1 MSESERS
8 ASTTTEREVTS
19 LQDLHLLELD
29 LAAEDDEWSI
39 NSLAI
44 SETTPEIQSET
55 MATNLPT
62 TATSTSDVV
71 ITDFTFK
78 KRATKQTASP
88 AQVLQVLHKKGDRA
102 LMPEDELFAL
112 QDKITK
118 DQLKK
123 KFTSL
128 PLALDD
134 QDKLEDTYNLAVL
147 IRTSRAHL
155 TKSDCHD
162 VFVALKIDKDD
173 DSQVLASEW
182 AFIWVRSNSVVKGT

>member
-1 MSESERS
+1 MSESDRS
-8 ASTTTEREVTS
+8 ASQTTEQEVSS

-55 MATNLPT
+55 MATDLNLPT
-62 TATSTSDVV
+62 AANPTSDVV
-71 ITDFTFK
+71 IEGFTFK

-88 AQVLQVLHKKGDRA
+88 AQVLQVLHKKEDRA
-102 LMPEDELFAL
+102 LMPKDELFAL

-123 KFTSL
+123 KIASL
-128 PLALDD
+128 PLVPL
-134 QDKLEDTYNLAVL
+134 TTRISWRIL
-147 IRTSRAHL
+147 ITS
-155 TKSDCHD
+155 
-162 VFVALKIDKDD
+162 
-173 DSQVLASEW
+173 
-182 AFIWVRSNSVVKGT
+182 